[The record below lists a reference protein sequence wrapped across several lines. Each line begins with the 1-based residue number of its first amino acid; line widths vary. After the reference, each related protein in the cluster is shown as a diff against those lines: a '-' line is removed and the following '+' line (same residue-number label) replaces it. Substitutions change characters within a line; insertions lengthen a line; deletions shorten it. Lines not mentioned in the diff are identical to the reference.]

1 MLMPVPT
8 LMRAALI
15 GAFGFATVAQAQIT
29 VPTFGTRGSVSD
41 EVVTEFMVS
50 LREALRVDSD
60 IEVRNGDLITPGIAG
75 SLDPD
80 LTILIIAAVEGTR
93 YAVSGEISQSNSTE
107 GAPFMISLIVVDA
120 VQERS
125 SDVLSESFAVS
136 GIAAAAAKLA
146 DLIIDFIGAAAGLP
160 AGSAE
165 LWVTS
170 LPGEADLLVNGVPVG
185 RTSEIDVLSFQE
197 GRYLVEVRKEGF
209 LPESRMVELRDMET
223 VLLSVQLTPIAG
235 GSILVTSVPKAR
247 VFLDGVFQGG
257 SPLAV
262 EATLGEHSVRL
273 ERDGFET
280 TVLTVRVRD
289 FFRVTRLQEAL
300 RPTTDPLLF
309 WPEDRPYLVFID
321 GELQPGGYAEGV
333 SPGLI
338 DIDIRRAGEH
348 RSFLR
353 ALPSTG
359 VFELDFAT
367 GELIPIR

>member
-1 MLMPVPT
+1 
-8 LMRAALI
+8 MRVALI

-41 EVVTEFMVS
+41 EVVIEFMVS
-50 LREALRVDSD
+50 LREALRIDSD

-209 LPESRMVELRDMET
+209 F
-223 VLLSVQLTPIAG
+223 AG
-235 GSILVTSVPKAR
+235 VS
-247 VFLDGVFQGG
+247 DGRTQGNG
-257 SPLAV
+257 DGAAERSAD
-262 EATLGEHSVRL
+262 AYRWGEHFGDERSQSQGVPRRRVSRGVSTGSGGYLGRALCEARARRL
-273 ERDGFET
+273 RN
-280 TVLTVRVRD
+280 
-289 FFRVTRLQEAL
+289 
-300 RPTTDPLLF
+300 
-309 WPEDRPYLVFID
+309 DRPD
-321 GELQPGGYAEGV
+321 
-333 SPGLI
+333 
-338 DIDIRRAGEH
+338 R
-348 RSFLR
+348 
-353 ALPSTG
+353 TG
-359 VFELDFAT
+359 ARL
-367 GELIPIR
+367 L